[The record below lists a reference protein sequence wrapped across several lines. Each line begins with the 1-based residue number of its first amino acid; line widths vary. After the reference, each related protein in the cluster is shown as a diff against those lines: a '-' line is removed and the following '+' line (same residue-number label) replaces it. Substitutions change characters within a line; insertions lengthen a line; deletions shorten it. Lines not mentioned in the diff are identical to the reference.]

1 MMQWIRIL
9 LVGLACCIDLVDAFS
24 ASPTIGRRLK
34 SSSSSVGSVSSLSA
48 HVSFSGNPDQRR
60 RRHFVIQSIISAIP
74 TLPFTTVA
82 AEGGDVV
89 IIDPAVKMPKI
100 THKVYLVVEFAKS
113 SSSSSS
119 RSSRLVIGLF
129 GDDMPKTVKN
139 FISLCTNDNQPS
151 YVGTTF
157 YRALSG
163 NSIQAGAVGNVSG
176 KTGIT
181 SFIGGLPF
189 SPDNY
194 TVRHSR
200 AGLVSAVRSNTNGE
214 IDSRFFIQTEEDAG
228 WADGRYA
235 AFGIVMDENNRNN
248 DDEAL
253 DDGVKNKGMDLVRRI
268 SRVEVKTPQN
278 SPKEPITIVRCGVL

>member
-1 MMQWIRIL
+1 M
-9 LVGLACCIDLVDAFS
+9 AE
-24 ASPTIGRRLK
+24 
-34 SSSSSVGSVSSLSA
+34 
-48 HVSFSGNPDQRR
+48 
-60 RRHFVIQSIISAIP
+60 
-74 TLPFTTVA
+74 
-82 AEGGDVV
+82 EGGEVA
-89 IIDPAVKMPKI
+89 IIDPAVNMPKI
-100 THKVYLVVEFAKS
+100 THKVYLDVEFAKS
-113 SSSSSS
+113 SSSLSS

-129 GDDMPKTVKN
+129 GDDMPKTVQN
-139 FISLCTNDNQPS
+139 FISLCTNNNQPS

-176 KTGIT
+176 KSGTT
-181 SFIGGLPF
+181 SFTGGLPF

-194 TVRHSR
+194 NIRHSR
-200 AGLVSAVRSNTNGE
+200 AGLVSAVRNTNGE

-235 AFGIVMDENNRNN
+235 AFGIVLDDNSSNN
-248 DDEAL
+248 DAEAV

>member
-1 MMQWIRIL
+1 MQWIRLLIVGLPCCLL
-9 LVGLACCIDLVDAFS
+9 LVVDAFS
-24 ASPTIGRRLK
+24 ASAAGRRLI
-34 SSSSSVGSVSSLSA
+34 SSSSFPVGGVSSLSA
-48 HVSFSGNPDQRR
+48 QRHQRR
-60 RRHFVIQSIISAIP
+60 RDFVIQSITSAVL
-74 TLPFTTVA
+74 TLPFIAVA
-82 AEGGDVV
+82 DEGGDVV
-89 IIDPAVKMPKI
+89 IIDPAVNMPKI
-100 THKVYLVVEFAKS
+100 TGKVNLDVEFAESS

-129 GDDMPKTVKN
+129 GDAMPKTVQN
-139 FISLCTNDNQPS
+139 FISLCDNDNQPN

-163 NSIQAGAVGNVSG
+163 NSIQAGAIGNPSG
-176 KTGIT
+176 KVGIT
-181 SFIGGLPF
+181 SFTGGLPF

-194 TVRHSR
+194 NIRHTR

-214 IDSRFFIQTEEDAG
+214 IDSRFFIQTEDDAG
-228 WADGRYA
+228 WADDRYA
-235 AFGIVMDENNRNN
+235 AFGIVLDDNSSSN
-248 DDEAL
+248 DDAN